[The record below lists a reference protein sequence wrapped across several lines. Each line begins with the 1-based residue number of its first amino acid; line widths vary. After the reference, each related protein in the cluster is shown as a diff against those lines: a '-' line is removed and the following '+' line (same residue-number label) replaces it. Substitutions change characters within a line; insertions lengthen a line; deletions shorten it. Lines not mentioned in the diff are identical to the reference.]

1 MAGIAGGFA
10 DQIFDLA
17 GLASCFRYSEMENDN
32 VIGAFSEE
40 HAARISGVSIY
51 QLKQWDKEGFFPAA
65 FSAGRQHVPFG
76 RLYSFRDLVSLQ
88 VLNNLRNDNK
98 IPLSH
103 LREVSAKL
111 SHLGD
116 RKWSGTTLYILGK
129 RVVLEDPATRNREDV
144 VSGQKVLNIPLR
156 VVIKNTRDRIKELNN
171 RSSAAGEFKKGRFVA
186 HNELV
191 FSGTRIPVS
200 IVIEYYEAGFTSAG
214 IIREFPDLTET
225 DIKAAIRMREERKA
239 A

>member
-1 MAGIAGGFA
+1 
-10 DQIFDLA
+10 
-17 GLASCFRYSEMENDN
+17 MEDDN

-40 HAARISGVSIY
+40 QASRISGVSIY
-51 QLKQWDKEGFFPAA
+51 QLRQWDKEGFFPAA
-65 FSAGRQHVPFG
+65 YGAGQRHVPFG

-88 VLNNLRNDNK
+88 VLNDLRNDKK

-111 SHLGD
+111 SHFGD
-116 RKWSGTTLYILGK
+116 RKWSGTTLYVLGK
-129 RVVLEDPATRNREDV
+129 RVVLEDPTTRHREDV

-156 VVIKNTRDRIKELNN
+156 VVIKSTRDRIKELNK
-171 RSSAAGEFKKGRFVA
+171 RDSAVGQFTKGKFVA

-200 IVIEYYEAGFTSAG
+200 IVIEFHEAGYTSSN
-214 IIREFPDLTET
+214 IRREFPDLTEA
-225 DIKAAIRMREERKA
+225 DIEAAIRAHEGRKA

>member
-1 MAGIAGGFA
+1 
-10 DQIFDLA
+10 
-17 GLASCFRYSEMENDN
+17 MEDEN

-40 HAARISGVSIY
+40 QASRISGVSIY
-51 QLKQWDKEGFFPAA
+51 QLRQWDKAGFFPAA
-65 FSAGRQHVPFG
+65 YGVGQQHVPFG
-76 RLYSFRDLVSLQ
+76 RLYSFRDLVSLR
-88 VLNNLRNDNK
+88 VLNDLRNDKK

-116 RKWSGTTLYILGK
+116 RKWSGTTLYVLGK
-129 RVVLEDPATRNREDV
+129 RVVLEDPTTKHREDV
-144 VSGQKVLNIPLR
+144 VSGQQVLNIPLR
-156 VVIKNTRDRIKELNN
+156 VVIKNTRNRIKELNK
-171 RSSAAGEFKKGRFVA
+171 RDSALGQFTKGKFVV

-200 IVIEYYEAGFTSAG
+200 IVIEFHEAGYTPAK
-214 IIREFPDLTET
+214 ILREFPDLTET
-225 DIKAAIRMREERKA
+225 DIEAAIRAYEGREA

>member
-1 MAGIAGGFA
+1 
-10 DQIFDLA
+10 
-17 GLASCFRYSEMENDN
+17 MEGDA

-40 HAARISGVSIY
+40 QASRISGVSIY
-51 QLKQWDKEGFFPAA
+51 QLRQWDKEGFFPAA
-65 FSAGRQHVPFG
+65 FGANEAHVPFG

-88 VLNNLRNDNK
+88 VLNDLRNDKK

-103 LREVSAKL
+103 LRNVSAKL

-116 RKWSGTTLYILGK
+116 RKWSGTTLYVLGK
-129 RVVLEDPATRNREDV
+129 RVVLEDPATKNREDV
-144 VSGQKVLNIPLR
+144 VSGQQVFNIPLR
-156 VVIKNTRDRIKELNN
+156 VVIKNTRDRIKALNN
-171 RSSAAGEFKKGRFVA
+171 RDSSLGMFTRGKFVT

-200 IVIEYYEAGFTSAG
+200 IVIEFHEAGYSSAR
-214 IIREFPDLTET
+214 IIQEFPDLTPT
-225 DIKAAIRMREERKA
+225 DIEAAIRAHASREA